1 MYGGLPYTRSMAVKD
16 KRLEVR
22 VTGEQKELI
31 EQAAALE
38 GRSVTDFSTHALTEH
53 AHEVIRRHH
62 QLTLDTEAFDAFR
75 AALDEPAHPVAGLL
89 DLLRRPSV
97 FRD

>member
-1 MYGGLPYTRSMAVKD
+1 MTVKD
-16 KRLEVR
+16 KRLELR

-53 AHEVIRRHH
+53 AHEVIRREH
-62 QLTLDTEAFDAFR
+62 QLMLDAELFDAFR
-75 AALDEPAHPVAGLL
+75 AELDRPAEVLPGLA
-89 DLLRRPSV
+89 DLFRRPSV
-97 FRD
+97 FGD

>member
-1 MYGGLPYTRSMAVKD
+1 MPYTKGMAVKD

-31 EQAAALE
+31 EHAAALE
-38 GRSVTDFSTHALTEH
+38 GRSVTDFTTHALTEH
-53 AHEVIRRHH
+53 AHEVIRREH
-62 QLTLDTEAFDAFR
+62 QVALDAETFDAFR
-75 AALDEPAHPVAGLL
+75 AELDRQAQVVPGLV
-89 DLLRRPSV
+89 DLFRRPTV

>member
-1 MYGGLPYTRSMAVKD
+1 MGVKD
-16 KRLEVR
+16 KRLELR
-22 VTGEQKELI
+22 ISGEQKEMI

-38 GRSVTDFSTHALTEH
+38 GRSVTDFSTQALTEH
-53 AHEVIRRHH
+53 AHEVIRRNH
-62 QLTLDTEAFDAFR
+62 QLTLDAEAFDAFV
-75 AALDEPAHPVAGLL
+75 AILDEPAQTLPGLV